1 MKEICLPFSG
11 LADNESAEVTVKSQ
25 ESDKTWNYRVVSF
38 NIKSRSS
45 DLILK
50 DLREKIGAYDPEWE
64 LIQIFD
70 TTEGTEHVHV
80 LYRKKI
86 SYS

>member
-11 LADNESAEVTVKSQ
+11 IADNESAEVIVRTQ
-25 ESDKTWNYRVVSF
+25 DSDKTWKYRVVSF
-38 NIKSRSS
+38 GIKNNNNQV
-45 DLILK
+45 IIE
-50 DLREKIGAYDPEWE
+50 DLRAKIKQYDPEWE

-70 TTEGTEHVHV
+70 TSEGTEHVHV

-86 SYS
+86 S

>member
-1 MKEICLPFSG
+1 MKEICLPFAG
-11 LADNESAEVTVKSQ
+11 LAENESAEVTVKSQ
-25 ESDKTWNYRVVSF
+25 ESDKTWKYRVVAFHLKSK
-38 NIKSRSS
+38 NI
-45 DLILK
+45 DVILT
-50 DLREKIGAYDPEWE
+50 DLREKISTYDPEWE

-86 SYS
+86 